1 MRYQNEIEEIFKIS
15 KEFGSTI
22 LNKCYVLQAIYQ
34 EGIWKNNDLASPS
47 HKLATMS
54 TLFKHRN
61 EIVRFVRDLEK
72 REKNLTWNFSNLSA
86 PEKILWEE
94 IQKAILPDLVDTF
107 TLLETGSRRL
117 MDLKEQVKSILT
129 NSGHCDPADLYPH
142 LDKGNQD
149 QIVILNMILEGIYP
163 NGREN
168 HVVFGSS
175 KNTVKKQIL
184 QMSYQTFHLPLRLL
198 KLNPQRM
205 TLWL

>member
-1 MRYQNEIEEIFKIS
+1 
-15 KEFGSTI
+15 
-22 LNKCYVLQAIYQ
+22 
-34 EGIWKNNDLASPS
+34 
-47 HKLATMS
+47 MS

-61 EIVRFVRDLEK
+61 EIVRFVLDLQE
-72 REKNLTWNFSNLSA
+72 REKNLSSNFSNLSA

-94 IQKAILPDLVDTF
+94 VQNAILPDLVDTF
-107 TLLETGSRRL
+107 TLLETGSRKL
-117 MDLKEQVKSILT
+117 MDLREQVKPILT

-175 KNTVKKQIL
+175 QNTVKNQNSTNEL
-184 QMSYQTFHLPLRLL
+184 PNMSLASKVIETEAP
-198 KLNPQRM
+198 KNDIVTVNLNTQDTQLDPKEEPNA
-205 TLWL
+205 